1 MLLYDSIISQSYTM
15 TFVTDTNINITK
27 IKPDSAPE
35 NSSSERK
42 KTAASVVAANRICLF
57 LQAEH
62 CPRGICNQNTK
73 QNKSHRAV
81 NQPVQ
86 EHLSPISTQS
96 FYRLIIIFLLTLGS
110 SSSSVWLLSWEMYRA
125 VFVLSPLAL
134 FTACNHTND
143 FSRLLKVTIKRGRTE
158 NLKVMNTING
168 Y

>member
-1 MLLYDSIISQSYTM
+1 MLFYDSIISQSYTM

-62 CPRGICNQNTK
+62 CPRGICNQHTK

-86 EHLSPISTQS
+86 EHLSPISTLS
-96 FYRLIIIFLLTLGS
+96 FYRLIIHLPPDSRILL
-110 SSSSVWLLSWEMYRA
+110 LLS
-125 VFVLSPLAL
+125 LIAL
-134 FTACNHTND
+134 MGNVQGCFCAFPARSFH
-143 FSRLLKVTIKRGRTE
+143 SL
-158 NLKVMNTING
+158 
-168 Y
+168 